1 MLYPGLR
8 ALRDNCFISLS
19 SLGSGKVEAIIIYN
33 RVQKKYEIERLNR

>member
-19 SLGSGKVEAIIIYN
+19 SLGSGKVEAIIIYS